1 MNRLLILIFV
11 LAFSF
16 VNAQSKVGTINTDI
30 ILSQMPELK
39 GVEAEMQDYGKKL
52 DTDLRKKYQDYQK
65 LVEKFEAEQEELN
78 EVIQKFRINE
88 ITDLE
93 EEIQK
98 FQQNSQQLIRA
109 KQDELLRPLYSKIGK
124 ALEAI
129 VEEEKFTQIFNE
141 GNNLIYISPE
151 YDVTEKVMK
160 VLGLPT
166 DILKQE

>member
-93 EEIQK
+93 EDIQK

>member
-52 DTDLRKKYQDYQK
+52 DADLRKKYQDYQK